1 MSSSP
6 RLYWQSRDPAS
17 PSRLNRENR
26 SPAEQRDSSPS
37 MVKRSSIENLKR
49 ASRVKNSNM
58 FAWEHKQEYD
68 PSASPLIER
77 PLATGRPLSLQTQ
90 GNAYGGRGLD
100 GLRKENL
107 FDNSKIPVY
116 SPPRS
121 SRKPDGVPEICDTL
135 SKAQLSPTKS
145 SLSSKSRYAQGSVP
159 DPNMGNWSEDEDS
172 MGDQELPPGRA
183 LHRHAKSVTFD
194 AAPPQIN
201 EYEMTTP
208 DPSSV
213 ASGSREGSYESVDND
228 DDDSFDRGSS
238 MEREDSF
245 DESLE
250 DTDKTPVVLPEDWR
264 FMSPATAS
272 DELAVDIENPFDD
285 NESSPAP
292 TARPSSAVGARLSP
306 TRSDS
311 ANSNGERRPLPPL
324 PGPETT
330 EFCQPQSESANGLA
344 ATAERVSSTQ
354 RTKPSPIRPASISK
368 SEIQDMEGCSLSL
381 EDRLHLMMIQGEE
394 KPDSRGE
401 VPPHRDSQEI
411 KPSQQART
419 ERKSKESP
427 FKIHEDSGPEP
438 DGYQLPPK
446 ISRESILRKV
456 KSRAKLLSEHD
467 YEDLSPAQSSHSGL
481 TRLSDL
487 DPDIPIQSLE
497 VEPFP
502 DNDEDRLVIKQED
515 DGEES
520 EADFYSIPMYSQQM
534 QTASYPF
541 AWGSSSHPDILTSG
555 GRGREG
561 DLNTIEQHET
571 FQETSRGSSQDV
583 DDDES
588 HYSDGEKQHSFVPQS
603 FMEDEGPLTPK
614 AREENDQNEQT
625 QLTNDNSVSL
635 PKFSSVL
642 GGQDFGFGLE
652 TFMNPSQIS
661 NGEPVKSSQ
670 SSALAQIDTSLE
682 RPVTPE
688 AQTLSRSFQRDLD
701 ESDYESRTP
710 DSVIRHP
717 IIDMA
722 LSESPSVPEPMA
734 TIKAPGGK
742 LKTRPSVTPA
752 DVQTMA
758 ETRRQVSQETPPVPC
773 IPEKHQNR
781 PSMIFES
788 ETCIPDQGI
797 LPNME
802 DESAD
807 INSTDQAMRTSSL
820 VQLEVPVGKGDDCL
834 GLGLDREFD
843 RVIEAQKVAFH
854 FHSHNLRLPSS
865 SINNAEYIPEQGFRP
880 PLQSF
885 ANRPTCTQK
894 GYLMRQ
900 NTKIVIAT
908 SALDDAES
916 DLVDAKTMGGRGTRS
931 AGSSPIKSSQV
942 RPWTTE
948 PWNGKVRRKS
958 LRQSGNSPQKKPSLG
973 AAPPLPGQQSN
984 VDSGL
989 DSVAEDQVSLY
1000 SEEGDEGGER
1010 GILFV
1015 KVIRVKDLDLPL
1027 PKGIEPL
1034 RCIRSKIWLTGF
1046 RRALILRPYA

>member
-58 FAWEHKQEYD
+58 FAREHKQEYD

-77 PLATGRPLSLQTQ
+77 PLATGRPLSVQTQ

-107 FDNSKIPVY
+107 FDNSKILVY

-121 SRKPDGVPEICDTL
+121 SWKPDGVLEICDTL
-135 SKAQLSPTKS
+135 TKAQLSPTKS
-145 SLSSKSRYAQGSVP
+145 SLSSKSRYAQGSMP
-159 DPNMGNWSEDEDS
+159 DPNTGNWSEDEDS
-172 MGDQELPPGRA
+172 MGDQELPPGRT

-213 ASGSREGSYESVDND
+213 ASESREGSYESVDNE

-238 MEREDSF
+238 IEREDSF

-264 FMSPATAS
+264 FMSPVNAS
-272 DELAVDIENPFDD
+272 NELAVNIENPFDD

-292 TARPSSAVGARLSP
+292 TAIPSSAIGARLSP

-324 PGPETT
+324 PGPEIA
-330 EFCQPQSESANGLA
+330 EFCQLQSGLANGLA
-344 ATAERVSSTQ
+344 ATAERVSSAQ
-354 RTKPSPIRPASISK
+354 RTRPSPIRPASISK
-368 SEIQDMEGCSLSL
+368 SEIQDMQGCSLSL

-394 KPDSRGE
+394 KPDSQDE
-401 VPPHRDSQEI
+401 VPPHHDAQEI
-411 KPSQQART
+411 KSSQQART
-419 ERKSKESP
+419 EKKNKESP
-427 FKIHEDSGPEP
+427 FKIHEDSGSEP
-438 DGYQLPPK
+438 DGYQLPPR

-456 KSRAKLLSEHD
+456 KSRAKLLSEND
-467 YEDLSPAQSSHSGL
+467 YEDLSPAQSSRSDL
-481 TRLSDL
+481 TRISDL

-497 VEPFP
+497 VEPLP
-502 DNDEDRLVIKQED
+502 YSDDDRVVIKQED

-520 EADFYSIPMYSQQM
+520 EADLYSIPAMYSQQV
-534 QTASYPF
+534 QTASYPL
-541 AWGSSSHPDILTSG
+541 AWGSISHPDILTPG
-555 GRGREG
+555 GSGREG
-561 DLNTIEQHET
+561 DFNKIQQ
-571 FQETSRGSSQDV
+571 QESFEEASRGSSQEV

-588 HYSDGEKQHSFVPQS
+588 HYSDGDKQHCFVPQS
-603 FMEDEGPLTPK
+603 FREDEGILTPK
-614 AREENDQNEQT
+614 ALEENDQIEQT
-625 QLTNDNSVSL
+625 QFTDDNSVSL
-635 PKFSSVL
+635 PSFSSVL
-642 GGQDFGFGLE
+642 GAQDFGLGLE
-652 TFMNPSQIS
+652 TFMNPSLMS
-661 NGEPVKSSQ
+661 DKEPVKSSQ
-670 SSALAQIDTSLE
+670 SSALAQIDTNLE

-688 AQTLSRSFQRDLD
+688 AQTSSRNYQRDFD
-701 ESDYESRTP
+701 ESDDDSRTP

-717 IIDMA
+717 VVDMA
-722 LSESPSVPEPMA
+722 LSESPSVPEPIA

-752 DVQTMA
+752 DAQTMA
-758 ETRRQVSQETPPVPC
+758 ETRRQVSQETPPVLC
-773 IPEKHQNR
+773 IPDKHHNR

-788 ETCIPDQGI
+788 EKSINDQEI
-797 LPNME
+797 MPNLE

-807 INSTDQAMRTSSL
+807 INPTSQATRTSSL
-820 VQLEVPVGKGDDCL
+820 VQLEVPIGKGDDCL

-854 FHSHNLRLPSS
+854 FFSLSFRLSFS
-865 SINNAEYIPEQGFRP
+865 SIDNAEYIWKRISAPCRALLID
-880 PLQSF
+880 PL
-885 ANRPTCTQK
+885 AH
-894 GYLMRQ
+894 
-900 NTKIVIAT
+900 
-908 SALDDAES
+908 
-916 DLVDAKTMGGRGTRS
+916 
-931 AGSSPIKSSQV
+931 
-942 RPWTTE
+942 
-948 PWNGKVRRKS
+948 
-958 LRQSGNSPQKKPSLG
+958 
-973 AAPPLPGQQSN
+973 
-984 VDSGL
+984 
-989 DSVAEDQVSLY
+989 
-1000 SEEGDEGGER
+1000 
-1010 GILFV
+1010 
-1015 KVIRVKDLDLPL
+1015 
-1027 PKGIEPL
+1027 
-1034 RCIRSKIWLTGF
+1034 
-1046 RRALILRPYA
+1046 RRAIS

>member
-1 MSSSP
+1 
-6 RLYWQSRDPAS
+6 
-17 PSRLNRENR
+17 
-26 SPAEQRDSSPS
+26 

-58 FAWEHKQEYD
+58 FAREHKQEYD

-77 PLATGRPLSLQTQ
+77 PLATGRPLSVQTQ

-121 SRKPDGVPEICDTL
+121 SRKPDGISEICDTP

-145 SLSSKSRYAQGSVP
+145 SLSSKSRYAQGSMP
-159 DPNMGNWSEDEDS
+159 DLNMGNWSEDEDS

-213 ASGSREGSYESVDND
+213 ASGSREGSYESVDNE

-272 DELAVDIENPFDD
+272 AELAVNIENPFDD

-292 TARPSSAVGARLSP
+292 TARPSSAVGARASP

-324 PGPETT
+324 PGPEIT
-330 EFCQPQSESANGLA
+330 EFCQLQSESANGLA
-344 ATAERVSSTQ
+344 ATAERVSSAQ
-354 RTKPSPIRPASISK
+354 RIKPSPIRPASISK

-381 EDRLHLMMIQGEE
+381 EDRLRLMMIQGEE
-394 KPDSRGE
+394 KPDSRDEG
-401 VPPHRDSQEI
+401 PPHRDSQE
-411 KPSQQART
+411 KNSSQQART
-419 ERKSKESP
+419 ERKGKESS
-427 FKIHEDSGPEP
+427 FKIHEDLGSES
-438 DGYQLPPK
+438 DGYQLAPR

-456 KSRAKLLSEHD
+456 KSRAKLLGEHH
-467 YEDLSPAQSSHSGL
+467 YADLSPAQSSRSDP

-487 DPDIPIQSLE
+487 DPDLPIQSLE

-502 DNDEDRLVIKQED
+502 DNDEDRVVIKQED

-520 EADFYSIPMYSQQM
+520 EADLYSIPAMYSQQV
-534 QTASYPF
+534 QTESYPF
-541 AWGSSSHPDILTSG
+541 AWDSDRHPDTLIPG
-555 GRGREG
+555 GSGREG
-561 DLNTIEQHET
+561 DLIRIEQHES
-571 FQETSRGSSQDV
+571 FEEASRGSSQDV

-588 HYSDGEKQHSFVPQS
+588 HYSDGDKQHSFLPPS
-603 FMEDEGPLTPK
+603 FKEDEGPLTPK
-614 AREENDQNEQT
+614 ARKENNQNEQT
-625 QLTNDNSVSL
+625 QLANDNSVSL
-635 PKFSSVL
+635 PQFSSVL
-642 GGQDFGFGLE
+642 VGQDFGFGLE
-652 TFMNPSQIS
+652 TFMNPSPMS

-670 SSALAQIDTSLE
+670 SSALAQIDTNLE

-688 AQTLSRSFQRDLD
+688 AQTSSRSYQRGFE
-701 ESDYESRTP
+701 ESDDEPRTP

-788 ETCIPDQGI
+788 ETCVNDQEI
-797 LPNME
+797 LPNLE

-834 GLGLDREFD
+834 GLGLDQEFD
-843 RVIEAQKVAFH
+843 RVIEAQKVAFP
-854 FHSHNLRLPSS
+854 FCSLKPRLPFN
-865 SINNAEYIPEQGFRP
+865 SIDNEGFRT

-885 ANRPTCTQK
+885 ANRATCTQK

-908 SALDDAES
+908 SALDDAGS
-916 DLVDAKTMGGRGTRS
+916 DVVDSKTMGGRGTRS

-942 RPWTTE
+942 HPWTTE

-984 VDSGL
+984 VASGL
-989 DSVAEDQVSLY
+989 DSVAEDQVSLH

-1015 KVIRVKDLDLPL
+1015 KVNRVKDLDLPL
-1027 PKGIEPL
+1027 PKGI
-1034 RCIRSKIWLTGF
+1034 
-1046 RRALILRPYA
+1046 

>member
-1 MSSSP
+1 MFATDPSPFETSPFVSSSP

-58 FAWEHKQEYD
+58 FAREHKQEYD

-77 PLATGRPLSLQTQ
+77 PLATGRPLSVQTQ
-90 GNAYGGRGLD
+90 GNAYGGRGLE

-107 FDNSKIPVY
+107 LDNSKIPVY

-121 SRKPDGVPEICDTL
+121 SWKSDGVPQVCDTL
-135 SKAQLSPTKS
+135 TKAQLSPTKS
-145 SLSSKSRYAQGSVP
+145 SLSSKSRYAQGSMP

-172 MGDQELPPGRA
+172 MGDQELPPGRT

-213 ASGSREGSYESVDND
+213 ASGSREGSYESVDNE

-238 MEREDSF
+238 IEREDSF

-264 FMSPATAS
+264 FMSPANAS
-272 DELAVDIENPFDD
+272 DELAANIENPFDD

-324 PGPETT
+324 PGPEIA
-330 EFCQPQSESANGLA
+330 ELRQLQSESANGLA
-344 ATAERVSSTQ
+344 ATAERVSSAQ
-354 RTKPSPIRPASISK
+354 RTRPSPIRPASFSK
-368 SEIQDMEGCSLSL
+368 SEIQDMQGCSLSL
-381 EDRLHLMMIQGEE
+381 EDRLRLMMIQGEE
-394 KPDSRGE
+394 KADSRDE
-401 VPPHRDSQEI
+401 EPTHRAAQEI
-411 KPSQQART
+411 KSSQQSRT
-419 ERKSKESP
+419 EKKSKESP
-427 FKIHEDSGPEP
+427 FKIHEDSGSEP
-438 DGYQLPPK
+438 DGYQLPPR

-467 YEDLSPAQSSHSGL
+467 YEDLSLAQSSRSNL

-497 VEPFP
+497 VEPLP
-502 DNDEDRLVIKQED
+502 ESDDDRVVIKQED

-520 EADFYSIPMYSQQM
+520 DLYSIPAEYRQQV

-541 AWGSSSHPDILTSG
+541 AWESSSHPDILTPVENG
-555 GRGREG
+555 PED
-561 DLNTIEQHET
+561 DLNKIKQHET
-571 FQETSRGSSQDV
+571 FEEASRGSSQDV
-583 DDDES
+583 DDDGS
-588 HYSDGEKQHSFVPQS
+588 HYSDGDKQHCFVPQNS
-603 FMEDEGPLTPK
+603 KEDEGILTPK
-614 AREENDQNEQT
+614 ALEEIDQIEQT
-625 QLTNDNSVSL
+625 QPTDDNSVSL
-635 PKFSSVL
+635 PHFSSVL
-642 GGQDFGFGLE
+642 GAQDFGFGLE
-652 TFMNPSQIS
+652 TFMNPTPMSDK
-661 NGEPVKSSQ
+661 EPVKSSQ
-670 SSALAQIDTSLE
+670 LSALAQTDANME

-688 AQTLSRSFQRDLD
+688 AQISSGSYQRDFG
-701 ESDYESRTP
+701 ESEDESRTP

-717 IIDMA
+717 VVDMEW
-722 LSESPSVPEPMA
+722 SESPSVPEPIA

-758 ETRRQVSQETPPVPC
+758 ETRRQVSQEKPPVPC
-773 IPEKHQNR
+773 IPDKHHNR

-788 ETCIPDQGI
+788 ETSIIDQEFM
-797 LPNME
+797 PNLE
-802 DESAD
+802 DASAD
-807 INSTDQAMRTSSL
+807 TNATDQATRTSSL
-820 VQLEVPVGKGDDCL
+820 VQLEVPVGRDDDCL

-854 FHSHNLRLPSS
+854 FFSLSLSLS
-865 SINNAEYIPEQGFRP
+865 FISVDNAEYIPE
-880 PLQSF
+880 
-885 ANRPTCTQK
+885 
-894 GYLMRQ
+894 
-900 NTKIVIAT
+900 
-908 SALDDAES
+908 
-916 DLVDAKTMGGRGTRS
+916 
-931 AGSSPIKSSQV
+931 
-942 RPWTTE
+942 
-948 PWNGKVRRKS
+948 
-958 LRQSGNSPQKKPSLG
+958 
-973 AAPPLPGQQSN
+973 
-984 VDSGL
+984 
-989 DSVAEDQVSLY
+989 
-1000 SEEGDEGGER
+1000 
-1010 GILFV
+1010 
-1015 KVIRVKDLDLPL
+1015 
-1027 PKGIEPL
+1027 
-1034 RCIRSKIWLTGF
+1034 
-1046 RRALILRPYA
+1046 

>member
-1 MSSSP
+1 MFATEPSPFETSPFLSSSP

-17 PSRLNRENR
+17 PSRLSRENR

-58 FAWEHKQEYD
+58 FAREHKQEYD

-77 PLATGRPLSLQTQ
+77 PLATGRPLSVQTQ
-90 GNAYGGRGLD
+90 GNAYGGRGLE

-121 SRKPDGVPEICDTL
+121 SWKPDGAPEICDTL
-135 SKAQLSPTKS
+135 TKAQMSPTKS
-145 SLSSKSRYAQGSVP
+145 SLSSKSRYAQGSMP

-172 MGDQELPPGRA
+172 MGDQELPPGRT

-213 ASGSREGSYESVDND
+213 ASGSREGSYESVDNE

-238 MEREDSF
+238 IEREDSF
-245 DESLE
+245 DDSLE

-264 FMSPATAS
+264 FMSPANAS
-272 DELAVDIENPFDD
+272 NELAVNIENPFDD

-324 PGPETT
+324 PGPEIA
-330 EFCQPQSESANGLA
+330 EFCQSQSESTNGLA
-344 ATAERVSSTQ
+344 ATAERVSSAQ
-354 RTKPSPIRPASISK
+354 RTRPSPIRPASISK
-368 SEIQDMEGCSLSL
+368 SEIQDMQGCSLSL
-381 EDRLHLMMIQGEE
+381 EDRLRLMMIQGEE
-394 KPDSRGE
+394 KPDSRDE
-401 VPPHRDSQEI
+401 VPPHRDAQEI
-411 KPSQQART
+411 KSSQQART
-419 ERKSKESP
+419 EKKSKESP
-427 FKIHEDSGPEP
+427 FKIHEDSGSEP
-438 DGYQLPPK
+438 DGYQLPPR

-456 KSRAKLLSEHD
+456 KSRAKLLGEHD
-467 YEDLSPAQSSHSGL
+467 YEDLSPAQSSRSDL

-497 VEPFP
+497 VESLP
-502 DNDEDRLVIKQED
+502 DSDDDRVVIKQED

-520 EADFYSIPMYSQQM
+520 DLYSIPAMYSQQV

-541 AWGSSSHPDILTSG
+541 AWGSSSHPDILTPVGS
-555 GRGREG
+555 GREEG
-561 DLNTIEQHET
+561 LSKIQQHET
-571 FQETSRGSSQDV
+571 FEEASRGSSQEV

-588 HYSDGEKQHSFVPQS
+588 HYSDGDKQHCFVPQN
-603 FMEDEGPLTPK
+603 FKEDEGILTPK
-614 AREENDQNEQT
+614 ALEENGQIEQT
-625 QLTNDNSVSL
+625 QLTDDNSVSL
-635 PKFSSVL
+635 PHLSSVL
-642 GGQDFGFGLE
+642 GAQDFAFGLE
-652 TFMNPSQIS
+652 TFMNPSPMS
-661 NGEPVKSSQ
+661 DEEPVKSSQ
-670 SSALAQIDTSLE
+670 LSALAQIDTKME

-688 AQTLSRSFQRDLD
+688 AQISSRSYQRDFD
-701 ESDYESRTP
+701 ESEDESRTP

-717 IIDMA
+717 VVDMA
-722 LSESPSVPEPMA
+722 WSESPSVPEPIA

-773 IPEKHQNR
+773 IPDKHHNR
-781 PSMIFES
+781 PSLIFES
-788 ETCIPDQGI
+788 ETSINDQEIIPN
-797 LPNME
+797 LE

-807 INSTDQAMRTSSL
+807 TNPTDQATRTSSL
-820 VQLEVPVGKGDDCL
+820 VQLEVPVGKDDDCL

-854 FHSHNLRLPSS
+854 FFSSVLVSLSVPLIMPSTS
-865 SINNAEYIPEQGFRP
+865 PNKDFG

-908 SALDDAES
+908 SALDDNGS
-916 DLVDAKTMGGRGTRS
+916 DVADSKTMGDRGTRS
-931 AGSSPIKSSQV
+931 AGNSPIKSSQGH
-942 RPWTTE
+942 PWTTE

-958 LRQSGNSPQKKPSLG
+958 LRQSGNCAQKKPSLG
-973 AAPPLPGQQSN
+973 AAPPLPGQHSN
-984 VDSGL
+984 VASGL
-989 DSVAEDQVSLY
+989 DSVAEDHVSLH
-1000 SEEGDEGGER
+1000 SEEGDEGER

-1027 PKGIEPL
+1027 PKGM
-1034 RCIRSKIWLTGF
+1034 
-1046 RRALILRPYA
+1046 